1 MNIQSG
7 FSFKFLVQYRSMKIK
22 GKNIEVDLQVGLVK
36 VIKSTS
42 SCPDLGQSLNQR
54 AVSPTASAYI
64 MSTRTKV
71 YHYRIQYTYT
81 RVRSPKALQRW
92 DASLPAADPFFH
104 DVGANFR
111 SCTSPS
117 PTVYRSRS
125 LLTSGHPL
133 DLALKDPRLFTHW
146 GW

>member
-81 RVRSPKALQRW
+81 RVRSPKALQRVGCVT
-92 DASLPAADPFFH
+92 AGRRPFFPRRRRQLQIVH
-104 DVGANFR
+104 VTQPHGISLKIPTHEWTSAR
-111 SCTSPS
+111 SGT
-117 PTVYRSRS
+117 
-125 LLTSGHPL
+125 
-133 DLALKDPRLFTHW
+133 
-146 GW
+146 